1 MSTFFVC
8 SDDNIILWCTAP
20 ESPDCRS
27 CEPQGRLTVYTSY
40 DLLTTTFFVFYVG
53 DQLLYIEEHT
63 ETVRGCVHDTF
74 GGMTGIFNV

>member
-1 MSTFFVC
+1 MT
-8 SDDNIILWCTAP
+8 ILFYGAQPQKAP
-20 ESPDCRS
+20 IA
-27 CEPQGRLTVYTSY
+27 
-40 DLLTTTFFVFYVG
+40 DLANLRADRQLHKLRYMLTTTFFVFYVG